1 MAQQFKELVVVT
13 AVVQVTCY
21 GTGSIPGKGIS
32 THHESFLVFF
42 VFWVFFFFAISWAT
56 PRLGVESEL

>member
-32 THHESFLVFF
+32 THHESFLGFF
-42 VFWVFFFFAISWAT
+42 VFWVFFFLPF
-56 PRLGVESEL
+56 LGPLPG